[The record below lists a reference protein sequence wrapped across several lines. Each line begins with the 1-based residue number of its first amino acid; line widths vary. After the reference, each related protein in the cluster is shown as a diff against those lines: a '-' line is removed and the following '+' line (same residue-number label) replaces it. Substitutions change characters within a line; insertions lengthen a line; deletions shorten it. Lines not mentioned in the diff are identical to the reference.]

1 MDNYKKRYTSIM
13 LCNIDEIVLDKL
25 YLILENKIFDY
36 RIVAKEAYLIRLD
49 IVYLELS
56 EDLQNLIDEL
66 ISMDTGEEGEFSLTK
81 DEIIAKINSIE
92 NLR

>member
-1 MDNYKKRYTSIM
+1 M
-13 LCNIDEIVLDKL
+13 LCNIDKIVLDKL
-25 YLILENKIFDY
+25 YLILENEIFDY

-49 IVYLELS
+49 IDYLELS
-56 EDLQNLIDEL
+56 EDLQNFLDEL
-66 ISMDTGEEGEFSLTK
+66 IGMDTGEEGEFSLTK

>member
-1 MDNYKKRYTSIM
+1 M
-13 LCNIDEIVLDKL
+13 LRNIDKIVLDKL
-25 YLILENKIFDY
+25 YFILENEIFDY

-49 IVYLELS
+49 MDYLELS

-66 ISMDTGEEGEFSLTK
+66 IGMDTGEEGEFSLTK
-81 DEIIAKINSIE
+81 DVIIAKINSIE

>member
-1 MDNYKKRYTSIM
+1 M
-13 LCNIDEIVLDKL
+13 LRNIDKIILDKL
-25 YLILENKIFDY
+25 HLILENEIFDY

-49 IVYLELS
+49 IDYLELS
-56 EDLQNLIDEL
+56 EDLQNFLDEL
-66 ISMDTGEEGEFSLTK
+66 IGMDTGEEGEFSLTK

>member
-1 MDNYKKRYTSIM
+1 M
-13 LCNIDEIVLDKL
+13 LRNIDKIVLDKL
-25 YLILENKIFDY
+25 YLILENEMFDY

-49 IVYLELS
+49 MDYLELS
-56 EDLQNLIDEL
+56 EDLQNFIDEL
-66 ISMDTGEEGEFSLTK
+66 IGMDTGEEGEFSLTK

>member
-1 MDNYKKRYTSIM
+1 M
-13 LCNIDEIVLDKL
+13 LRNIDKIVLDKL
-25 YLILENKIFDY
+25 HLILENEIFDY

-49 IVYLELS
+49 IDYLELS
-56 EDLQNLIDEL
+56 EDLQNFLDEL
-66 ISMDTGEEGEFSLTK
+66 IGMDTGEEGEFSLTK

>member
-1 MDNYKKRYTSIM
+1 M
-13 LCNIDEIVLDKL
+13 LRNIAKIVLDKL
-25 YLILENKIFDY
+25 YLILENEIFNCL
-36 RIVAKEAYLIRLD
+36 IFAKEAYLIRLD
-49 IVYLELS
+49 IDYLELS

-66 ISMDTGEEGEFSLTK
+66 IGMDTGEEGEFSLTK

>member
-1 MDNYKKRYTSIM
+1 M
-13 LCNIDEIVLDKL
+13 LRNIDKIVLYKL
-25 YLILENKIFDY
+25 YLILENEIFNC
-36 RIVAKEAYLIRLD
+36 RIIAKEAYLIRLD

>member
-1 MDNYKKRYTSIM
+1 M
-13 LCNIDEIVLDKL
+13 LRNIDKIVLDKL
-25 YLILENKIFDY
+25 YFILENEIFDY
-36 RIVAKEAYLIRLD
+36 RIVAKEEYLIRLD
-49 IVYLELS
+49 MDYLELS

-66 ISMDTGEEGEFSLTK
+66 IGMDTGEEGEFSLTK